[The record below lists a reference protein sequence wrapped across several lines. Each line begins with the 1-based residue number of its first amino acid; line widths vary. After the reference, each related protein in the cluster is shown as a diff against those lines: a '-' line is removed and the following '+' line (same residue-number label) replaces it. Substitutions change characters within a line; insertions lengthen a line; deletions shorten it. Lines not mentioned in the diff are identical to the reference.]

1 MMIVTIGLAIVNIII
16 SDTLLIIANVIASI
30 RVNLMLI
37 VSGYIVVVVMTIV
50 YVNVDAASCKFR
62 NHNYQV

>member
-16 SDTLLIIANVIASI
+16 SDTLVIIANVIASI
-30 RVNLMLI
+30 RVHLMLI
-37 VSGYIVVVVMTIV
+37 VSGDIVVVVMTIV
-50 YVNVDAASCKFR
+50 YVNVYAASCRFR

>member
-30 RVNLMLI
+30 RVHLMLI
-37 VSGYIVVVVMTIV
+37 VSGDIVVVVMTIV
-50 YVNVDAASCKFR
+50 YVNVDSVSYRFR